1 MYFKD
6 RSKKNHRRSFFFCSI
21 TSITF
26 IQTKNISIDLILF
39 STPLNVIC
47 KKIEMKMKR
56 KLFYLAFILIGGTLL
71 TSCSHRLVGT
81 WNVASYE
88 TETQGQQ
95 SIKLNNIGTMTFR
108 SNNRGEKNLNYQIFQ
123 ITREDNLPF
132 RWLASD
138 QFVTIDG
145 NKEQSDFVK
154 TWIIVE
160 NKRKFQRW
168 RSTDGQ
174 NQIQTLELRKK

>member
-1 MYFKD
+1 M
-6 RSKKNHRRSFFFCSI
+6 KKTVFYI
-21 TSITF
+21 A
-26 IQTKNISIDLILF
+26 LILIVSSF
-39 STPLNVIC
+39 
-47 KKIEMKMKR
+47 
-56 KLFYLAFILIGGTLL
+56 L

-95 SIKLNNIGTMTFR
+95 SIKLNNIGSMTFK
-108 SNNRGEKNLNYQIFQ
+108 SNNRGEKNLNYQVFQ
-123 ITREDNLPF
+123 ITREDKLPF
-132 RWLASD
+132 RWIASD

-145 NKEQSDFVK
+145 DKDQSDFVK

-160 NKRKFQRW
+160 NKRNYQRW

-174 NQIQTLELRKK
+174 NQIQTLELKKQ